1 MHSFHEILIK
11 KKEKPATTGIKAF
24 ITKQD
29 CKHPFW
35 GFYPHLIVL
44 EVVVVRVGA
53 SDLHVELTKPPEAV
67 TNVPSAL
74 CWRRLRRL
82 ERRLGVLR
90 SI

>member
-1 MHSFHEILIK
+1 M
-11 KKEKPATTGIKAF
+11 
-24 ITKQD
+24 
-29 CKHPFW
+29 
-35 GFYPHLIVL
+35 
-44 EVVVVRVGA
+44 RVGA
-53 SDLHVELTKPPEAV
+53 TDLHVELTKPPEAV